1 MCLYVGSEVVLA
13 NLLSKK
19 DEITIEDISLYCE
32 KLKKRLSN
40 KNLYININDEEINNM
55 LLKYPD
61 EFRYFQDRYF
71 ANDKINLNYFNSRY
85 SRDIASTFA
94 AVAQTV

>member
-32 KLKKRLSN
+32 KLKEHLSN

-55 LLKYPD
+55 LLKYPN
-61 EFRYFQDRYF
+61 EFRYFRDRYF
-71 ANDKINLNYFNSRY
+71 ANKKINLDYFNSRY